1 MILNFDHRCPCQ
13 DNHVNVHV
21 NNRMWSYIVSPCQS
35 NKVTYFMQIEFSCY
49 YCTNELTKFINN
61 SQMFF

>member
-21 NNRMWSYIVSPCQS
+21 NNRMWSYIVSLCQS
-35 NKVTYFMQIEFSCY
+35 NKGTYRV
-49 YCTNELTKFINN
+49 
-61 SQMFF
+61 